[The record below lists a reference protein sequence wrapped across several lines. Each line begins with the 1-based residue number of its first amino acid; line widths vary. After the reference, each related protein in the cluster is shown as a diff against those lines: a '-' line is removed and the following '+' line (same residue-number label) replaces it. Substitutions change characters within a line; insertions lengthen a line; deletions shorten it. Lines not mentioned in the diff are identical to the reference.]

1 MDILQL
7 EIDLARNALN
17 RVDNWLGAETL
28 ELGDFHFSGDEVN
41 DVLHAIR
48 RIKEQKLAQ
57 LIRLQTEGATS

>member
-28 ELGDFHFSGDEVN
+28 ELGDFYFSGSEVN
-41 DVLHAIR
+41 EVLLAIR
-48 RIKEQKLAQ
+48 RIKEQRLAQ

>member
-17 RVDNWLGAETL
+17 RVDNWLGADTL
-28 ELGDFHFSGDEVN
+28 ELGAFHFTGPEVN
-41 DVLHAIR
+41 EVLHAIR